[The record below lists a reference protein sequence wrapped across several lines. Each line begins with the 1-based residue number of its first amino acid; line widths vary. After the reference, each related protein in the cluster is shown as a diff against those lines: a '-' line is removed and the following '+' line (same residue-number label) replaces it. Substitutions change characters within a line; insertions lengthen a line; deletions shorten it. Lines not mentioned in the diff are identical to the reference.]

1 MSNILANVELYYPS
15 AREWMWDYCIYLGP
29 FTSSTGDKYDLGA
42 FKDGNAGYCAAIVY
56 GDTPGNY
63 ISGEL
68 DMFNPNKD
76 NELYNEVEKR
86 LKALGLLE

>member
-29 FTSSTGDKYDLGA
+29 FTSSTGDNYDLGA
-42 FKDGNAGYCAAIVY
+42 FNTGDGDYTNATVY

-63 ISGEL
+63 ISGGLE
-68 DMFNPNKD
+68 MFNPEKD

-86 LKALGLLE
+86 LKALGLLK

>member
-1 MSNILANVELYYPS
+1 MSNILANVKLNYPS

-29 FTSSTGDKYDLGA
+29 FTSSKGDVYDLGA
-42 FKDGNAGYCAAIVY
+42 FNDNDGSFCAAIVY

-63 ISGEL
+63 ISGGLE
-68 DMFNPNKD
+68 MFNPNKD

-86 LKALGLLE
+86 LKCLGLLV